1 LRQAGIPFSTRN
13 MLHHPKREF
22 QPAYENRQSRHL
34 P

>member
-1 LRQAGIPFSTRN
+1 

-34 P
+34 PWAFI